1 MFVPLL
7 NIHSWRSTG
16 TLLKRTRIYRLDI
29 KVVFGFP
36 SILNWIEQILS
47 SKVCLLGIGGRRQ
60 RPRQLHRSFESSHS
74 VHWQNICWTGL
85 ATKRGF
91 CVDGWGKFFDLPAA
105 AGEISPDI
113 WPDLVDRMS
122 GQIKRVCQYD
132 LDNNELLGSQNK
144 GSLASTPLLG
154 FSHTQFKPWKSI

>member
-1 MFVPLL
+1 MTKSVKLFEEICTYV
-7 NIHSWRSTG
+7 HSWRSTE
-16 TLLKRTRIYRLDI
+16 TLLKRTPVCLLCVMHDQILRWIL
-29 KVVFGFP
+29 VFLR
-36 SILNWIEQILS
+36 SWIETDQILS
-47 SKVCLLGIGGRRQ
+47 SKVCLLGIGGGRQ

-91 CVDGWGKFFDLPAA
+91 CVDGWGKFFDLPASPPA

-122 GQIKRVCQYD
+122 GEIKRVCQYD
-132 LDNNELLGSQNK
+132 LPIMSFRLHKTRAL
-144 GSLASTPLLG
+144 
-154 FSHTQFKPWKSI
+154 